1 MPIINSS
8 VNSRVSDPDLKNT
21 GYLKRAFDVFLSG
34 FGLMTSLPLWFIAAL
49 AIKMEDRGPIFYS
62 QERVGR
68 GGKRFRSWKFRSMVP
83 DSDQRFGPLQASSND
98 PRVTQ
103 VGRILRATA
112 MDELPQL
119 WNIFCGDMSFVGPRA
134 LLPGEIEV
142 GGSGEPVP
150 LEKIPGYKERHQ
162 VRPGLTGLAQVFAP
176 RDVPRPQKFRYDLFY
191 IKKQSFLLD
200 LKLVGLSIW
209 ISLRGKWEY
218 RGHKF

>member
-1 MPIINSS
+1 VPIINSS
-8 VNSRVSDPDLKNT
+8 VNSRASDPDLKNT

>member
-1 MPIINSS
+1 MI
-8 VNSRVSDPDLKNT
+8 
-21 GYLKRAFDVFLSG
+21 
-34 FGLMTSLPLWFIAAL
+34 SLPFWFIAAL
-49 AIKMEDRGPIFYS
+49 AIKMEDSGPIFYS
-62 QERVGR
+62 QERVGQ
-68 GGKRFRSWKFRSMVP
+68 GGMRFRSWKFRSMVP
-83 DSDQRFGPLQASSND
+83 GSDKKFGPLQAKADD
-98 PRVTQ
+98 PRITR
-103 VGRILRATA
+103 VGRLLRATA

-150 LEKIPGYKERHQ
+150 LEKIPDYKERHQ
-162 VRPGLTGLAQVFAP
+162 IRPGLTGLAQVYAP
-176 RDVPRPQKFRYDLFY
+176 RDIPRPQKFRYDLFY

-200 LKLVGLSIW
+200 LKLIGLSVW